1 MKAERRHELQHNA
14 LADRLGDAISGAK
27 NYSQAIIATIVG
39 AVVLLGAYLYL
50 SNRSQ
55 STEAAAWTQY
65 LSATDTALRRGTIEK
80 LIQLTNQ
87 YPTTKGGLCGRL
99 ALADLQ
105 YQTGVQQLFENR
117 SQAVLNLNGAR
128 ENYDRLL
135 LDASDEQLKARATL
149 GLARCYEAENQLPR
163 ARTEYESFITK
174 YPNDV
179 FIGEAKA
186 RLADLNRKSTE
197 DFYGWLAQ
205 QDVKPPAAD
214 LDTTPTGTRPNFDL
228 RNLPRE
234 GPVFSDPAEGTPGE
248 MPIGPAA
255 TNSGPTGPTGTSLA
269 PPGTMPVVP
278 LTPSTPAADEKSDS
292 ATSAP
297 VTTEP
302 AAPAASTGTA
312 APEKGA
318 ADTTPADGKAPVNP
332 EPTVKDAPPAE
343 PK

>member
-55 STEAAAWTQY
+55 SVEAAAWTQY

-135 LDASDEQLKARATL
+135 LDASD
-149 GLARCYEAENQLPR
+149 
-163 ARTEYESFITK
+163 
-174 YPNDV
+174 
-179 FIGEAKA
+179 
-186 RLADLNRKSTE
+186 
-197 DFYGWLAQ
+197 
-205 QDVKPPAAD
+205 
-214 LDTTPTGTRPNFDL
+214 
-228 RNLPRE
+228 
-234 GPVFSDPAEGTPGE
+234 
-248 MPIGPAA
+248 
-255 TNSGPTGPTGTSLA
+255 
-269 PPGTMPVVP
+269 
-278 LTPSTPAADEKSDS
+278 
-292 ATSAP
+292 
-297 VTTEP
+297 
-302 AAPAASTGTA
+302 
-312 APEKGA
+312 
-318 ADTTPADGKAPVNP
+318 
-332 EPTVKDAPPAE
+332 
-343 PK
+343 